1 MYITRNIQGQICA
14 ISVDKS
20 VSCEEYID
28 NQAPELLQFLS
39 SQLPKNA
46 TKTSH
51 DAAGRQLQDSDS
63 DLARVLEDVIDAL
76 TMKGILTF
84 TDLPIA
90 AQEKLLQRK
99 LLRKR
104 LGGLE
109 LISNDDDKFMP

>member
-1 MYITRNIQGQICA
+1 MYVTRNTQGEICA
-14 ISVDKS
+14 ISVDQS
-20 VSCEEYID
+20 SSCEEYID
-28 NQAPELLQFLS
+28 NQAPELQRFLKA
-39 SQLPKNA
+39 QLPKNV
-46 TKTSH
+46 KNDSH
-51 DAAGRQLQDSDS
+51 DAAGRQLQNSDGE
-63 DLARVLEDVIDAL
+63 LARVLEDVIDAL

-109 LISNDDDKFMP
+109 LISNDDDHFMP